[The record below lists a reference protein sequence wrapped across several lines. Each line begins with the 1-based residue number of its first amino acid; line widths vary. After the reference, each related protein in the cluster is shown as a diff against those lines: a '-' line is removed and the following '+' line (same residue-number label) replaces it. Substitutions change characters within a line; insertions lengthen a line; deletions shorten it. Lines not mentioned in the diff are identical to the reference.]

1 MTAAELVILNTELTT
16 DPLALGYTGK
26 ADGEMASLLNA
37 INPSYSIDRENID
50 GQELQMAVVTSEYD
64 NLTDK
69 QRDLWLTILLAG
81 TGIIAV
87 SDVRVKDQIKAIW
100 GPITDTRDNLVAL
113 QTRDASRAEV
123 VFDSAGLSISILDIA
138 EALGRK

>member
-1 MTAAELVILNTELTT
+1 MLNTELTT

-26 ADGEMASLLNA
+26 AYGEMASLLND

-69 QRDLWLTILLAG
+69 QRDLWLTILSAG
-81 TGIIAV
+81 AGIIAV
-87 SDVRVKDQIKAIW
+87 SDGRVKAQIAAIW
-100 GPITDTRDNLVAL
+100 GAGTTTRDNLVAL
-113 QTRDASRAEV
+113 QTRTASRAEV
-123 VFDSAGLSISILDIA
+123 VFQRAGMSISFQDVA
-138 EALGRK
+138 VSLGRF